1 MMATPSAPHSLD
13 FRDATT
19 GDWPLAVE
27 IVAGS
32 WDTSDYI
39 EEHVWQHWIDSLE
52 TRLIAAEQ
60 DGKMVAFCRLQE
72 TGPAEWW
79 LHNVQVNPFYTDHG
93 IEDRLLSHMID
104 LFLEE
109 GHGILRSA
117 VEGSNEDE
125 QRRLREYGFRHTV
138 SYAQIEAKTKPGD
151 LGSFRLLNAA
161 NLEMTH
167 RYLLHS
173 PMHRVNKFAEHYQI
187 LYNLTRDRLESY
199 LADPTVQVIGWRQ
212 FEQLLG
218 LAILFL
224 QPPIEQSNPPSAL
237 YIGYLDA
244 PDDTSLIAMLTALR
258 GLGARRELDKIAWKM
273 PLGVG
278 LEAPLRQEPE
288 LERVFPQD
296 FRLFERPFSRI
307 VQQP

>member
-1 MMATPSAPHSLD
+1 MDSFGTPPSLHFRSATV
-13 FRDATT
+13 

-32 WDTSDYI
+32 WDNGDYI
-39 EEHVWQHWIDSLE
+39 EERVWQHWVKSPQN
-52 TRLIAAEQ
+52 RLVAAEQ

-72 TGPAEWW
+72 IGPAEWW
-79 LHNVQVNPFYTDHG
+79 LHNIQRSQLYAYQGTEEQVMSYM
-93 IEDRLLSHMID
+93 IE
-104 LFLEE
+104 LFMEE

-117 VEGSNEDE
+117 IDSADE
-125 QRRLREYGFRHTV
+125 NGPRLLKEYGFRHTV
-138 SYAQIEAKTKPGD
+138 SYARIEAAARPGD
-151 LGSFRLLNAA
+151 AGSFRLLNSG

-173 PMHRVNKFAEHYQI
+173 PMHRVNKFAEHYRV
-187 LYNLTRDRLESY
+187 LFNLTRDRLESY

-224 QPPIEQSNPPSAL
+224 EPPVDQSNPL
-237 YIGYLDA
+237 QVLFVGYLDA
-244 PDDTSLIAMLTALR
+244 PDDTTLIAMLTALR
-258 GLGARRELDKIAWKM
+258 GLAARRELPRVVWNM

-278 LEAPLRQEPE
+278 LETPLLQEPD
-288 LERVFPQD
+288 LQRVSAHD
-296 FRLFERPFSRI
+296 LWLFERPFSRV